1 MPASV
6 GYAGR
11 MLPDDDRPRLQ
22 DLAAAL
28 SEDRIGFRAAVYA
41 VVQQIEPGRVA
52 GYGQVAAALGSP
64 RAARQVG
71 YALAALEPGA
81 LVPWWRVIR
90 SDGSV
95 ALQGDPAR
103 GPEQLRRLTQEGVLP
118 SGDRVDM
125 AQFRWVPAP
134 E

>member
-1 MPASV
+1 
-6 GYAGR
+6 

-103 GPEQLRRLTQEGVLP
+103 GPEQLRRLAQEGVLP